1 MEQVRLTQKKY
12 CSRAMVF
19 AVFGGLFFILLDLK
33 PFGKGLILGSI
44 FSIINFILMGES
56 ITLKIGASKKR
67 SAMLSLLTIFSRYV
81 ILAIPLII
89 SLKFKQFDF
98 MAVIIGIF
106 MIQIAILSEPAFNLL
121 SKFKS

>member
-98 MAVIIGIF
+98 MAVVIGIF

>member
-1 MEQVRLTQKKY
+1 
-12 CSRAMVF
+12 MVF
-19 AVFGGLFFILLDLK
+19 AVFGGLFFILLGLK
-33 PFGKGLILGSI
+33 PFGKGIILGSI
-44 FSIINFILMGES
+44 FSIINFILMGET

-67 SAMLSLLTIFSRYV
+67 SAMLSSLTIFLRYV

-98 MAVIIGIF
+98 IAVIIGIF
-106 MIQIAILSEPAFNLL
+106 MVQIAILSEPAFNLL